1 MPKSYHKLQ
10 LMLGRLGCVIVG
22 FSSTVGN
29 CRIRVRYA
37 DLIAVLSKKY
47 HEKHYPLVND
57 RLFHLNVKLTINLTI
72 ASSTDRYWNI

>member
-10 LMLGRLGCVIVG
+10 LMLGRVGCVIVG

-47 HEKHYPLVND
+47 HEEHYSLG
-57 RLFHLNVKLTINLTI
+57 
-72 ASSTDRYWNI
+72 